1 MKNIKSVLI
10 PKNLLLPYILV
21 TICFPFWGFGENV
34 TNPLVHAFSRIMM
47 MSHFEGSLIQ
57 FAFYGGYFAMALPAA
72 LFIKKFS
79 YKAGLLMGLTLYAA
93 GSLLFIPAS
102 LTMVF
107 WPFLI
112 AYFVLTCGL
121 SFLETSANPYVLT
134 LGPEETAT
142 RRLNLSQSFGP
153 MGSLIGM
160 FTSQQVILKNLS
172 TQSVEERMA
181 MDPETLR
188 AITASDLRF
197 IRFPYVVLAG
207 VIVVMIIII
216 AFSKLPRY
224 RDQEHKINF
233 RETVSRLLKKKR
245 YYEGV
250 IAQFFYVG
258 AQIMVWTFIIH
269 YCTMELGM
277 SEARAQGYNI
287 EAMIIFVSSR
297 FICTFFLKYISPS
310 RLLMILAP
318 GGMIFTLGAIF
329 LQGMAGLYS
338 LIAISACMSLM
349 FPTIYG
355 IALTGMGEDAKLGAA
370 GLIMAILGGSVLP
383 PLMGSIIDL
392 ETVFSFSAVRFS
404 FFMPLICFVIITI
417 FGYRA
422 FKVYNEPLL

>member
-1 MKNIKSVLI
+1 MKSSLI
-10 PKNLLLPYILV
+10 PKVLILPYILV

-79 YKAGLLMGLTLYAA
+79 YKAGLLMGLVLYAI

-102 LTMVF
+102 LAMVF

-121 SFLETSANPYVLT
+121 SFLETSANPYVLS

-160 FTSQQVILKNLS
+160 FVSQKFILENLS
-172 TQSVEERMA
+172 TQTMEERMA
-181 MDPETLR
+181 MDPGTLK
-188 AITASDLRF
+188 AITASDLKF
-197 IRFPYVVLAG
+197 VRFPYIVLAG
-207 VIVVMIIII
+207 VIVVMFIII
-216 AFSKLPRY
+216 AIAKLPRH
-224 RDQEHKINF
+224 RDQEHKLNF
-233 RETVSRLLKKKR
+233 METVKRLLKKRR
-245 YYEGV
+245 YYEGI

-269 YCTMELGM
+269 YATMELGM
-277 SEARAQGYNI
+277 TEPIAQGYNI
-287 EAMIIFVSSR
+287 AAMIIFVSSR

-310 RLLMILAP
+310 KLLMILAA
-318 GGMIFTLGAIF
+318 GGMTFTLGTIV
-329 LQGMAGLYS
+329 LDGMPGLYS
-338 LIAISACMSLM
+338 LIGISACMSLM

-355 IALTGMGEDAKLGAA
+355 IALTGMGEDAKIGAA
-370 GLIMAILGGSVLP
+370 GLIMAILGGSIMP

-392 ETVFSFSAVRFS
+392 KTIFTFPAVRVA
-404 FFMPLICFVIITI
+404 FFLPFICFIIITI

-422 FKVYNEPLL
+422 YKVYNILEP

>member
-1 MKNIKSVLI
+1 MKNIKNVLI

-79 YKAGLLMGLTLYAA
+79 YKAGLLMGLVLYAF

-102 LTMVF
+102 LSMVF

-112 AYFVLTCGL
+112 AYFILTCGL
-121 SFLETSANPYVLT
+121 SFLETSANPYVLSQ
-134 LGPEETAT
+134 GPEETAT

-160 FTSQQVILKNLS
+160 FVSQKFILENLS
-172 TQSVEERMA
+172 TQTMEERMS
-181 MDPETLR
+181 MDPGTLR
-188 AITASDLRF
+188 AITASDLKF
-197 IRFPYVVLAG
+197 IRFPYIVLAG
-207 VIVVMIIII
+207 VIAVLFIII
-216 AFSKLPRY
+216 AIAKLPRH
-224 RDQEHKINF
+224 RDQEHKLNF
-233 RETVSRLLKKKR
+233 TETVKRLLKKKR
-245 YYEGV
+245 YYEGI

-269 YCTMELGM
+269 YATMELGM
-277 SEARAQGYNI
+277 TEARAQGYNI
-287 EAMIIFVSSR
+287 AAMIIFVSSR

-310 RLLMILAP
+310 KLLMILAA
-318 GGMIFTLGAIF
+318 GGMIFTLGTIV
-329 LQGMAGLYS
+329 LDGMPGLYS
-338 LIAISACMSLM
+338 LIGISACMSLM

-355 IALTGMGEDAKLGAA
+355 IALTGMGEDAKIGAA
-370 GLIMAILGGSVLP
+370 GLIMAILGGSIMP

-392 ETVFSFSAVRFS
+392 KTIFTFPAVRVA
-404 FFMPLICFVIITI
+404 FFLPFICFIIITI

-422 FKVYNEPLL
+422 YKVYNISEL